1 MLSLANSLLARF
13 KGEASDS
20 LFEGGNMASVP
31 MMGLLG
37 EDVLGDEI
45 DGPMDV
51 ARVCNSTLII
61 VAINGKR
68 ES

>member
-1 MLSLANSLLARF
+1 
-13 KGEASDS
+13 
-20 LFEGGNMASVP
+20 MASVP